1 MYVNKQIPALSALLM
16 PYTILISTMQSH
28 YYDHDS
34 FKVWLHT
41 HTHTHVSHQVV
52 ASCRVLDIMMCV
64 LSACESLGHITK
76 YMYMQFNP
84 CDVTVCIV
92 NTRDDLIEDDI
103 V

>member
-1 MYVNKQIPALSALLM
+1 
-16 PYTILISTMQSH
+16 
-28 YYDHDS
+28 
-34 FKVWLHT
+34 
-41 HTHTHVSHQVV
+41 
-52 ASCRVLDIMMCV
+52 MCV

-76 YMYMQFNP
+76 YMYMKFNP